1 MAARVDTPHTHT
13 HTCLGLYIVGS
24 KLALGHCLGRVAHCA
39 GMYYFLIYF
48 HRIKKKKVGW
58 LIFNPNSR
66 VGGRSRPPQT
76 AVQRR

>member
-39 GMYYFLIYF
+39 GMYLFLIHF
-48 HRIKKKKVGW
+48 HRIKKKYLYIYAERYYLVYSTGYSNR
-58 LIFNPNSR
+58 IE
-66 VGGRSRPPQT
+66 
-76 AVQRR
+76 